1 MGSIIGGQ
9 EIVTK
14 VSRIN
19 TAIASDVIIYMQ
31 LKIIIQGITT
41 VYRIDLHKFHKLCE
55 ERPFVVNFIKNQS
68 RMIENYKSNQI
79 KNFI

>member
-31 LKIIIQGITT
+31 LKIII
-41 VYRIDLHKFHKLCE
+41 
-55 ERPFVVNFIKNQS
+55 
-68 RMIENYKSNQI
+68 
-79 KNFI
+79 